1 MPRRRKTRTWLMPQ
15 EVEVWYIIPAVRREL
30 TRIMID
36 NGIAQKNIADML
48 GVTEPAVTQYKL
60 EKSKRSRGDQVEIPP
75 NVQAEIETSANRIHE
90 AWLEKEEDEHVYE
103 LMTREIN
110 RIIDIMRD
118 EGIICEIH
126 REHCENV
133 VEDCKACK

>member
-1 MPRRRKTRTWLMPQ
+1 MPQ

>member
-15 EVEVWYIIPAVRREL
+15 EVEVWYIIPAIRREL
-30 TRIMID
+30 TRIMIEK
-36 NGIAQKNIADML
+36 NIAQKNIAKML

-75 NVQAEIETSANRIHE
+75 NVQDEIEVSANRIHE
-90 AWLEKEEDEHVYE
+90 AWLTKEEDQHVYE

-118 EGIICEIH
+118 EGIICEVH
-126 REHCENV
+126 RQHCENV
-133 VEDCKACK
+133 AEDCSACK

>member
-1 MPRRRKTRTWLMPQ
+1 MPQ

-36 NGIAQKNIADML
+36 NDIAQKNIADML

-75 NVQAEIETSANRIHE
+75 NVRAEIETSADRIHK
-90 AWLEKEEDEHVYE
+90 AWLDKEEDEHVYE

-133 VEDCKACK
+133 AEDCKACK

>member
-1 MPRRRKTRTWLMPQ
+1 MPQ
-15 EVEVWYIIPAVRREL
+15 EVEVWYIIPSIRREL

-36 NGIAQKNIADML
+36 NDIAQKNIAEML

-75 NVQAEIETSANRIHE
+75 NVRAEIETSAERIHE

-118 EGIICEIH
+118 EGIICEVH
-126 REHCENV
+126 REHCLNV
-133 VEDCKACK
+133 AEDCSACK